1 MRAARAMELNP
12 MYSRFPLSHLA
23 LAVALALPFAAQ
35 AQDRSTTDLDEVV
48 VSGTRTAVAVEDSLV
63 PAQVINREA
72 IQRSQARSLSEL
84 LQGRAGISLANQGGA
99 GKITTLNLRGTESDH
114 VLVLID
120 GVRMGSATAGLPA
133 LQDLPIDQIDRVEI
147 VRGPRSSLYGSEAI
161 GGVIQVFTRR
171 NTGKVRPNFRIG
183 VGSDSTREASAGIG
197 GGNARGWFGA
207 DVAHTRTDGF
217 NACRGRGPDPG
228 IPFDFGAGCFTDEPD
243 RDGYRNTSANLR
255 GGYSFTDT
263 LMMEANALRA
273 EGKSEFDGSFTNRS
287 ETVQQVIGTK
297 LRYAPSEKVGL
308 QLSLGR
314 NDDKSDDFHDDVQSG
329 YFETRRYVASLQG
342 DFTVAANQLLTAG
355 IDWQDDKVESATDFD
370 VTQRDNLA
378 GFVEY
383 QGRFG
388 AHQLQ
393 ASVRNDDNEQFGN
406 HTTGSLG
413 YGFGFDNG
421 LKLTASVATGFKAPS
436 FNDLYYPFFGNPDLK
451 PEESESVNLGIAR
464 YADSWNWTF
473 NVYQNKVD
481 QLISYDAAIFLP
493 NNIDEARIRGAEFTV
508 DFTLGGFDIATQLS
522 HTDPRN
528 RSAGPNHDNLLA
540 RRPRNT
546 ARIDVDR
553 AFGAFR
559 TGVTFNAAG
568 ERYDNLAN
576 TDRLG
581 GYSTLDLRLE
591 YAIAPAWTLQA
602 KVGNVFDRDYE
613 TVAWY
618 NQAGRTYGLSL
629 RYQPTE

>member
-1 MRAARAMELNP
+1 MQ
-12 MYSRFPLSHLA
+12 SRSVSSPSLLA
-23 LAVALALPFAAQ
+23 LAVAMALPFAAH
-35 AQDRSTTDLDEVV
+35 AQDATNLDEIV
-48 VSGTRTAVAVEDSLV
+48 VSGTRTEVSVEDSLV
-63 PAQVINREA
+63 PAQVISRDA
-72 IQRSQARSLSEL
+72 IQRSQARSLGEL
-84 LQGRAGISLANQGGA
+84 LQGRAGISIANQGGA
-99 GKITTLNLRGTESDH
+99 GKITTLNLRGAESDH
-114 VLVLID
+114 VLVLVD

-147 VRGPRSSLYGSEAI
+147 VRGPRSSLWGSEAI

-207 DVAHTRTDGF
+207 DVAYTRTDGF
-217 NACRGRGPDPG
+217 NACRGTAGDP
-228 IPFDFGAGCFTDEPD
+228 IDPFDGAGCFTDEPD

-263 LMMEANALRA
+263 LTLEANALRA
-273 EGKSEFDGSFTNRS
+273 DGKSEFDGSYTNRS
-287 ETVQQVIGTK
+287 ETVQQVLGTK
-297 LRYAPSEKVGL
+297 LRYTPSEKVNL
-308 QLSLGR
+308 LLSLGR
-314 NDDKSDDFHDDVQSG
+314 NDDKSDDFLDNVQMG

-342 DFTVAANQLLTAG
+342 DFTLATNQLLTAG
-355 IDWQDDKVESATDFD
+355 IDWQDDEVESDTLFD

-413 YGFGFDNG
+413 YGFGFGNG

-451 PEESESVNLGIAR
+451 PEESESVNVGIAQ
-464 YADSWNWTF
+464 YADTWSWTF

-481 QLISYDAAIFLP
+481 QLVSYDASIFLP

-508 DFTLGGFDIATQLS
+508 DFTLAGFDIATQLS

-528 RSAGPNHDNLLA
+528 RSAGFNYDNLLA

-602 KVGNVFDRDYE
+602 KVGNVFDCAYE

>member
-1 MRAARAMELNP
+1 MQ
-12 MYSRFPLSHLA
+12 SRTFSSPSLLA
-23 LAVALALPFAAQ
+23 LAVAMTLPITAQ
-35 AQDRSTTDLDEVV
+35 AQEATDLDEVV
-48 VSGTRTAVAVEDSLV
+48 VSGTRTEVAVEDSLV
-63 PAQVINREA
+63 PAQVIGRDA
-72 IQRSQARSLSEL
+72 IQRSQARSLGEL
-84 LQGRAGISLANQGGA
+84 LQGRAGISIANQGGA
-99 GKITTLNLRGTESDH
+99 GKITTLNLRGAESDH
-114 VLVLID
+114 VLVLVD

-147 VRGPRSSLYGSEAI
+147 VRGPRSSLWGSEAI

-171 NTGKVRPNFRIG
+171 NTGKVRPNVRIG

-197 GGNARGWFGA
+197 GGIGRGWFGA
-207 DVAHTRTDGF
+207 DVAYARTEGF
-217 NACRGRGPDPG
+217 NACRGTGGDPAN
-228 IPFDFGAGCFTDEPD
+228 PFDGAGCFTDEPD
-243 RDGYRNTSANLR
+243 RDGYRNTSATLR

-263 LMMEANALRA
+263 LALEANALRA

-287 ETVQQVIGTK
+287 ETVQQVLGTK
-297 LRYAPSEKVGL
+297 LRYTPSDKVNL
-308 QLSLGR
+308 LLSLGR

-329 YFETRRYVASLQG
+329 YFQTRRYVASAQG
-342 DFTVAANQLLTAG
+342 DFSVAANQLLTTG
-355 IDWQDDKVESATDFD
+355 IDWQDDRVESTTLFA
-370 VTQRDNLA
+370 VTRRDNLA

-436 FNDLYYPFFGNPDLK
+436 FNDLYYPGFGNPYLK
-451 PEESESVNLGIAR
+451 PEESESINLGIAR
-464 YADSWNWTF
+464 YADTWNWTF

-481 QLISYDAAIFLP
+481 QLISYDSQIFLP

-508 DFTLGGFDIATQLS
+508 DFTLAGFDIATQLS

-553 AFGAFR
+553 AFGDVR
-559 TGVTFNAAG
+559 TGLTFNAAG

-629 RYQPTE
+629 RYQPQD

>member
-1 MRAARAMELNP
+1 MQ
-12 MYSRFPLSHLA
+12 SRTFSSPSLLA
-23 LAVALALPFAAQ
+23 FAVAMALPFAAQ
-35 AQDRSTTDLDEVV
+35 AQEATDLDEVV
-48 VSGTRTAVAVEDSLV
+48 VSGTRTEVAVEDSLV
-63 PAQVINREA
+63 PAQVIGRDA
-72 IQRSQARSLSEL
+72 IQRSQARSLGEL
-84 LQGRAGISLANQGGA
+84 LQGRAGISIANQGGA
-99 GKITTLNLRGTESDH
+99 GKITTLNLRGAESDH
-114 VLVLID
+114 VLVLVD

-147 VRGPRSSLYGSEAI
+147 VRGPRSSLWGSEAI

-171 NTGKVRPNFRIG
+171 NTGKVRPNVRIG

-197 GGNARGWFGA
+197 GGIGRGWFGA
-207 DVAHTRTDGF
+207 DVAYTRTDGF
-217 NACRGRGPDPG
+217 NACRGTGGDPAN
-228 IPFDFGAGCFTDEPD
+228 PFDGAGCFTDEPD
-243 RDGYRNTSANLR
+243 RDGYRNTSVTLR

-263 LMMEANALRA
+263 LALEANALRA

-287 ETVQQVIGTK
+287 ETVQQVLGTK
-297 LRYAPSEKVGL
+297 LRYTPSDKVNL
-308 QLSLGR
+308 LLSLGR
-314 NDDKSDDFHDDVQSG
+314 NDDKSDDFHDDVKSG
-329 YFETRRYVASLQG
+329 YFQTRRYVASAQG

-355 IDWQDDKVESATDFD
+355 IDWQDDRVESTTLFA
-370 VTQRDNLA
+370 VTRRDNLA

-383 QGRFG
+383 QGRLG

-393 ASVRNDDNEQFGN
+393 ASIRNDDNEQFGN

-436 FNDLYYPFFGNPDLK
+436 FNDLYYPGFGNPYLK

-464 YADSWNWTF
+464 YADTWNWTF

-481 QLISYDAAIFLP
+481 QLISYDSQIFLP

-508 DFTLGGFDIATQLS
+508 DFTLAGFDIATQLS

-553 AFGAFR
+553 AFGDVR
-559 TGVTFNAAG
+559 TGLTFNAAG

-629 RYQPTE
+629 RYQPQD

>member
-1 MRAARAMELNP
+1 MQ
-12 MYSRFPLSHLA
+12 SRTLSSPSLLA
-23 LAVALALPFAAQ
+23 LAVAMALPLAAH
-35 AQDRSTTDLDEVV
+35 AQDATNLDEIV
-48 VSGTRTAVAVEDSLV
+48 VSGTRTEVSVEDSLV
-63 PAQVINREA
+63 PAQVIGRDA
-72 IQRSQARSLSEL
+72 IQRSQARSLGEL
-84 LQGRAGISLANQGGA
+84 LQGRAGISIANQGGA
-99 GKITTLNLRGTESDH
+99 GKITTLNLRGAESDH
-114 VLVLID
+114 VLVLVD

-147 VRGPRSSLYGSEAI
+147 VRGPRSSLWGSEAI

-207 DVAHTRTDGF
+207 DVAYTRTDGF
-217 NACRGRGPDPG
+217 NACRGTAGDP
-228 IPFDFGAGCFTDEPD
+228 IDPFDGAGCFTDEPD

-263 LMMEANALRA
+263 LTLEANALRA
-273 EGKSEFDGSFTNRS
+273 DGKSEFDGSFTNRS
-287 ETVQQVIGTK
+287 ETVQQVLGTK
-297 LRYAPSEKVGL
+297 LRYAPSEKVNL
-308 QLSLGR
+308 LLSLGR
-314 NDDKSDDFHDDVQSG
+314 NDDRSDDFLDDVQMG

-342 DFTVAANQLLTAG
+342 DFTLATNQLLTAG
-355 IDWQDDKVESATDFD
+355 IDWQDDTVESDTDFAI
-370 VTQRDNLA
+370 TQRDNLA

-413 YGFGFDNG
+413 YGFGVGNG

-451 PEESESVNLGIAR
+451 PEESESINLGIAQ
-464 YADSWNWTF
+464 YADTWNWTF
-473 NVYQNKVD
+473 NIYQNKVD

-508 DFTLGGFDIATQLS
+508 DVTLAGFDIATQLS

-528 RSAGPNHDNLLA
+528 RSAGPNQDNLLA

-602 KVGNVFDRDYE
+602 KVGNVFDRAYE

-618 NQAGRTYGLSL
+618 HQAGRTYGLSL
-629 RYQPTE
+629 RYQPRD

>member
-1 MRAARAMELNP
+1 

-23 LAVALALPFAAQ
+23 FAVALALPFAAH
-35 AQDRSTTDLDEVV
+35 AQDRDTTDLDEVV

-183 VGSDSTREASAGIG
+183 VASDSTREASAGIG

-207 DVAHTRTDGF
+207 DVAHTRTEGF
-217 NACRGRGPDPG
+217 NACRGRGPNPG
-228 IPFDFGAGCFTDEPD
+228 VPFDFGAGCFTDEPD

-255 GGYSFTDT
+255 GGYALTDT
-263 LMMEANALRA
+263 LTMEANALRA

-287 ETVQQVIGTK
+287 ETVQQVIGAK
-297 LRYAPSEKVGL
+297 LRYAPSEKIGL

-355 IDWQDDKVESATDFD
+355 IDWQDDEVESATDFD

-378 GFVEY
+378 GFIEY

-393 ASVRNDDNEQFGN
+393 TSVRNDDNEQFGN

-413 YGFGFDNG
+413 YGFGFGNG

-451 PEESESVNLGIAR
+451 PEESESVNLGIAQYR
-464 YADSWNWTF
+464 DTWNWTF

-508 DFTLGGFDIATQLS
+508 DFTLAGFDIATQLS

-528 RSAGPNHDNLLA
+528 RSASPNHDNLLA

-591 YAIAPAWTLQA
+591 YAITPAWTLQA
-602 KVGNVFDRDYE
+602 KVGNVFDREYE
-613 TVAWY
+613 TIAWY
-618 NQAGRTYGLSL
+618 NQSGRTYGLSL

>member
-1 MRAARAMELNP
+1 MQ
-12 MYSRFPLSHLA
+12 SRTFSSPSLLA
-23 LAVALALPFAAQ
+23 FAVAMALPFAAQ
-35 AQDRSTTDLDEVV
+35 AQEATDLDQVV
-48 VSGTRTAVAVEDSLV
+48 VSGTRTEVAVEDSLV
-63 PAQVINREA
+63 PAQVIGRDA
-72 IQRSQARSLSEL
+72 IQRSQARSLGEL
-84 LQGRAGISLANQGGA
+84 LQGRAGISIANQGGA
-99 GKITTLNLRGTESDH
+99 GKITTLNLRGAESDH
-114 VLVLID
+114 VLVLVD

-147 VRGPRSSLYGSEAI
+147 VRGPRSSLWGSEAI

-171 NTGKVRPNFRIG
+171 NTGKVRPNVRIG

-197 GGNARGWFGA
+197 GGIGRGWFGA
-207 DVAHTRTDGF
+207 DVAYTRTDGF
-217 NACRGRGPDPG
+217 NACRGTGGDPAN
-228 IPFDFGAGCFTDEPD
+228 PFDGAGCFTDEPD
-243 RDGYRNTSANLR
+243 RDGYRNTSATLR

-263 LMMEANALRA
+263 LALEANALRA

-287 ETVQQVIGTK
+287 ETVQQVLGTK
-297 LRYAPSEKVGL
+297 LRYTPSDKVNL
-308 QLSLGR
+308 LLSLGR

-329 YFETRRYVASLQG
+329 YFQTRRYVASAQG
-342 DFTVAANQLLTAG
+342 DFSVAANQLLTTG
-355 IDWQDDKVESATDFD
+355 IDWQDDRVESTTLFA
-370 VTQRDNLA
+370 VTRRDNLA

-436 FNDLYYPFFGNPDLK
+436 FNDLYYPGFGNPYLK

-464 YADSWNWTF
+464 YADTWNWTF

-481 QLISYDAAIFLP
+481 QLISYDSQIFLP

-508 DFTLGGFDIATQLS
+508 DFTLAGFDIATQLS

-553 AFGAFR
+553 AFGDVR
-559 TGVTFNAAG
+559 TGLTFNAAG

-629 RYQPTE
+629 RYQPQD

>member
-1 MRAARAMELNP
+1 MH
-12 MYSRFPLSHLA
+12 SRTFSSPSLLA
-23 LAVALALPFAAQ
+23 LAVAMALPFAVQ
-35 AQDRSTTDLDEVV
+35 AQQATDLDEVV
-48 VSGTRTAVAVEDSLV
+48 VSGTRTEVAVEDSLV
-63 PAQVINREA
+63 PAQVIGRDA
-72 IQRSQARSLSEL
+72 IQRSQARSLGEL
-84 LQGRAGISLANQGGA
+84 LQGRAGISIANQGGA
-99 GKITTLNLRGTESDH
+99 GKITTLNLRGAESDH
-114 VLVLID
+114 VLVLVD

-147 VRGPRSSLYGSEAI
+147 VRGPRSSLWGSEAI

-171 NTGKVRPNFRIG
+171 NTGKVRPNFRVG

-197 GGNARGWFGA
+197 GGIGRGWFGA
-207 DVAHTRTDGF
+207 DVAYTRTDGF
-217 NACRGRGPDPG
+217 NACRGRGPDPS

-255 GGYSFTDT
+255 GGYAFTDT
-263 LMMEANALRA
+263 LTLEANALRA
-273 EGKSEFDGSFTNRS
+273 DGKSEFDGSYTNRS
-287 ETVQQVIGTK
+287 ETVQQVLGTK
-297 LRYAPSEKVGL
+297 LRYAPSDKVNL
-308 QLSLGR
+308 LLSLGR
-314 NDDKSDDFHDDVQSG
+314 NDDKSDDFHDHVQSG
-329 YFETRRYVASLQG
+329 YFQTRRYVASAQG

-355 IDWQDDKVESATDFD
+355 IDWQDDRVESDTLFD

-413 YGFGFDNG
+413 YGFGFGNG

-436 FNDLYYPFFGNPDLK
+436 FNDLYYPFFGNPGLK
-451 PEESESVNLGIAR
+451 PEESESVNLGIAQYR
-464 YADSWNWTF
+464 DDWNWTF

-508 DFTLGGFDIATQLS
+508 DFTLAGFDIATQLS

-528 RSAGPNHDNLLA
+528 RSAGINHDNLLA

-553 AFGAFR
+553 AFGDFR

-618 NQAGRTYGLSL
+618 NQSGRTYGLSL
-629 RYQPTE
+629 RYQPAE

>member
-1 MRAARAMELNP
+1 MQ
-12 MYSRFPLSHLA
+12 SRTFSSPSLLA
-23 LAVALALPFAAQ
+23 LAVAMALPIAAQ
-35 AQDRSTTDLDEVV
+35 AQDATNLDEIV
-48 VSGTRTAVAVEDSLV
+48 VSGTRTEVSVEDSLV
-63 PAQVINREA
+63 PAQVIGREA
-72 IQRSQARSLSEL
+72 IQRSQARSLGEL
-84 LQGRAGISLANQGGA
+84 LQGRAGISIANQGGA
-99 GKITTLNLRGTESDH
+99 GKITTLNLRGAESDH
-114 VLVLID
+114 VLVLVD

-147 VRGPRSSLYGSEAI
+147 VRGPRSSLWGSEAI

-197 GGNARGWFGA
+197 GGVGRGWFGA
-207 DVAHTRTDGF
+207 DVAYTRTDGF
-217 NACRGRGPDPG
+217 NACRGRGPDPS

-255 GGYSFTDT
+255 GGYAFTDT
-263 LMMEANALRA
+263 LTLEANALRA
-273 EGKSEFDGSFTNRS
+273 DGKSEFDGSFTNRS
-287 ETVQQVIGTK
+287 ETVQQVLGTK
-297 LRYAPSEKVGL
+297 LRYAPSDKL
-308 QLSLGR
+308 NLLLSLGR
-314 NDDKSDDFHDDVQSG
+314 NDDKSDDFHDAVQSG
-329 YFETRRYVASLQG
+329 YFETRRYVASAQG
-342 DFTVAANQLLTAG
+342 DFTLAANQLLTAG
-355 IDWQDDKVESATDFD
+355 IDWQDDKVESATAFA

-413 YGFGFDNG
+413 YGFGFGNG

-436 FNDLYYPFFGNPDLK
+436 FNDLYYPGYSNPLLE
-451 PEESESVNLGIAR
+451 PEESESVNLGIAQ
-464 YADSWNWTF
+464 YADTWNWTF

-508 DFTLGGFDIATQLS
+508 DFALAGFDIATQLS

-528 RSAGPNHDNLLA
+528 RSAGFNYDNLLA

-602 KVGNVFDRDYE
+602 KVGNVFDREYE

>member
-1 MRAARAMELNP
+1 MQ
-12 MYSRFPLSHLA
+12 SRTFSSPSLLA
-23 LAVALALPFAAQ
+23 LAVAMALPFAAQ
-35 AQDRSTTDLDEVV
+35 AQEATDLDEVV
-48 VSGTRTAVAVEDSLV
+48 VSGTRTEVAVEDSLV
-63 PAQVINREA
+63 PAQVIGRDA
-72 IQRSQARSLSEL
+72 IQRSQARSLGEV
-84 LQGRAGISLANQGGA
+84 LQGRAGISIANQGGA
-99 GKITTLNLRGTESDH
+99 GKITTLNLRGAESDH
-114 VLVLID
+114 VLVLVD

-147 VRGPRSSLYGSEAI
+147 VRGPRSSLWGSEAI

-171 NTGKVRPNFRIG
+171 NTGKVRPNVRIG

-197 GGNARGWFGA
+197 GGIGRGWFGA
-207 DVAHTRTDGF
+207 DVAYTRTDGF
-217 NACRGRGPDPG
+217 NACRGTGGDPAN
-228 IPFDFGAGCFTDEPD
+228 PFDGAGCFTDEPD
-243 RDGYRNTSANLR
+243 RDGYRNTSVTLR

-263 LMMEANALRA
+263 LALEANALRA

-287 ETVQQVIGTK
+287 ETVQQVLGTK
-297 LRYAPSEKVGL
+297 LRYTPSDKVNL
-308 QLSLGR
+308 LLSLGR

-329 YFETRRYVASLQG
+329 YFQTRRYVASAQG
-342 DFTVAANQLLTAG
+342 DFSVAANQLLTAG
-355 IDWQDDKVESATDFD
+355 IDWQDDRVESTTLFA
-370 VTQRDNLA
+370 VTRRDNLA

-436 FNDLYYPFFGNPDLK
+436 FNDLYYPGFGNPYLK
-451 PEESESVNLGIAR
+451 PEESESINLGIAQ
-464 YADSWNWTF
+464 YAETWNWTF

-481 QLISYDAAIFLP
+481 QLISYDSQIFLP
-493 NNIDEARIRGAEFTV
+493 NNIAEARIRGAEFTV
-508 DFTLGGFDIATQLS
+508 DFTLAGFDIATQLS

-546 ARIDVDR
+546 ARIDVAR
-553 AFGAFR
+553 AFGDFR
-559 TGVTFNAAG
+559 TGLTFNAAG

-629 RYQPTE
+629 RYQPQD

>member
-1 MRAARAMELNP
+1 MQ
-12 MYSRFPLSHLA
+12 SRSVSSPSLLA
-23 LAVALALPFAAQ
+23 LAVAMALPFAAQ
-35 AQDRSTTDLDEVV
+35 AQDATNLDEVV
-48 VSGTRTAVAVEDSLV
+48 VSGTRTEVSVEDSLV
-63 PAQVINREA
+63 PAQVIGRDA
-72 IQRSQARSLSEL
+72 IQRSQARSLGEL
-84 LQGRAGISLANQGGA
+84 LQGRAGISIANQGGA
-99 GKITTLNLRGTESDH
+99 GKITTLNLRGAESDH
-114 VLVLID
+114 VLVLVD

-147 VRGPRSSLYGSEAI
+147 VRGPRSSLWGSEAI

-207 DVAHTRTDGF
+207 DVAYTRTDGF
-217 NACRGRGPDPG
+217 NACRGRGPDPS

-263 LMMEANALRA
+263 LTLEANALRA
-273 EGKSEFDGSFTNRS
+273 DGESEFDGSFTNRS
-287 ETVQQVIGTK
+287 ETVQQVLGTK
-297 LRYAPSEKVGL
+297 LRYAPSEKVNL
-308 QLSLGR
+308 LLSLGR
-314 NDDKSDDFHDDVQSG
+314 NDDKSDDFLDDVQSG

-342 DFTVAANQLLTAG
+342 DFSVAANQLLTAG

-413 YGFGFDNG
+413 YGFGFGNG

-451 PEESESVNLGIAR
+451 PEESESVNVGIAQ
-464 YADSWNWTF
+464 YADTWNWTF

-481 QLISYDAAIFLP
+481 QLISYDASIFLP

-508 DFTLGGFDIATQLS
+508 DVTLAGFDVATQLS

-528 RSAGPNHDNLLA
+528 RSAGANHDNLLA

-602 KVGNVFDRDYE
+602 KVGNVFDRAYE

>member
-1 MRAARAMELNP
+1 MQ
-12 MYSRFPLSHLA
+12 SRTFSSPSLLA
-23 LAVALALPFAAQ
+23 FAVAMALPFAAQ
-35 AQDRSTTDLDEVV
+35 AQEATDLDEVV
-48 VSGTRTAVAVEDSLV
+48 VSGTRTEVAVEDSLV
-63 PAQVINREA
+63 PAQVIGRDA
-72 IQRSQARSLSEL
+72 IQRSQARSLGEL
-84 LQGRAGISLANQGGA
+84 LQGRAGISIANQGGA
-99 GKITTLNLRGTESDH
+99 GKITTLNLRGAESDH
-114 VLVLID
+114 VLVLVD

-147 VRGPRSSLYGSEAI
+147 VRGPRSSLWGSEAI

-171 NTGKVRPNFRIG
+171 NTGKVRPNVRIG

-197 GGNARGWFGA
+197 GGIGRGWFGA
-207 DVAHTRTDGF
+207 DVAYTRTDGF
-217 NACRGRGPDPG
+217 NACRGTGGDPAN
-228 IPFDFGAGCFTDEPD
+228 PFDGAGCFTDEPD
-243 RDGYRNTSANLR
+243 RDGYRNTSATLR

-263 LMMEANALRA
+263 LALEANALRA

-287 ETVQQVIGTK
+287 ETVQQVLGTK
-297 LRYAPSEKVGL
+297 LRYTPSDKVNL
-308 QLSLGR
+308 LLSLGR
-314 NDDKSDDFHDDVQSG
+314 NDDKSDDFHDDVKSG
-329 YFETRRYVASLQG
+329 YFQTRRYVASAQG
-342 DFTVAANQLLTAG
+342 DFSVAANQLLTAG
-355 IDWQDDKVESATDFD
+355 IDWQDDRVESTTLFA
-370 VTQRDNLA
+370 VTRRDNLA

-436 FNDLYYPFFGNPDLK
+436 FNDLYDPGFGNPYLK
-451 PEESESVNLGIAR
+451 PEESESINLGIAR
-464 YADSWNWTF
+464 YADTWNWTF

-481 QLISYDAAIFLP
+481 QLISYDSQIFLP

-508 DFTLGGFDIATQLS
+508 DFTLAGFDIATQLS

-553 AFGAFR
+553 AFGDVR
-559 TGVTFNAAG
+559 TGLTFNAAG

-629 RYQPTE
+629 RYQPQD

>member
-1 MRAARAMELNP
+1 
-12 MYSRFPLSHLA
+12 
-23 LAVALALPFAAQ
+23 
-35 AQDRSTTDLDEVV
+35 
-48 VSGTRTAVAVEDSLV
+48 
-63 PAQVINREA
+63 VIGRDA
-72 IQRSQARSLSEL
+72 IQRSQARSLGEL
-84 LQGRAGISLANQGGA
+84 LQGRAGISIANQGGA
-99 GKITTLNLRGTESDH
+99 GKITTLNLRGAESDH
-114 VLVLID
+114 VLVLVD

-147 VRGPRSSLYGSEAI
+147 VRGPRSSLWGSEAI

-171 NTGKVRPNFRIG
+171 NTGKVRPNVRIG

-197 GGNARGWFGA
+197 GGIGRGWFGA
-207 DVAHTRTDGF
+207 DVAYTRTDGF
-217 NACRGRGPDPG
+217 NACRGTGGDPAN
-228 IPFDFGAGCFTDEPD
+228 PFDGAGCFTDEPD
-243 RDGYRNTSANLR
+243 RDGYRNTSATLR

-263 LMMEANALRA
+263 LALEANALRA

-287 ETVQQVIGTK
+287 ETVQQVLGTK
-297 LRYAPSEKVGL
+297 LRYTPSDKVNL
-308 QLSLGR
+308 LLSLGR
-314 NDDKSDDFHDDVQSG
+314 NDDKSNDFHDDIQSG
-329 YFETRRYVASLQG
+329 YFQTRRYVASAQG

-355 IDWQDDKVESATDFD
+355 IDWQDDRVESTTLFA
-370 VTQRDNLA
+370 VTRRDNLA

-413 YGFGFDNG
+413 YGFGFGNG

-436 FNDLYYPFFGNPDLK
+436 FNDLYYPGFGNPYLK
-451 PEESESVNLGIAR
+451 PEQSESVNLGIAR
-464 YADSWNWTF
+464 YADTWNWTF

-481 QLISYDAAIFLP
+481 QLISYDSQIFLP

-508 DFTLGGFDIATQLS
+508 DFTLAGFDIATQLS

-553 AFGAFR
+553 AFGDVR
-559 TGVTFNAAG
+559 TGLTFNAAG

-629 RYQPTE
+629 RYQPQD

>member
-1 MRAARAMELNP
+1 MQ
-12 MYSRFPLSHLA
+12 SRTFSSPSLLA
-23 LAVALALPFAAQ
+23 FAVAMALPFAAQ
-35 AQDRSTTDLDEVV
+35 AQEATDLDEVV
-48 VSGTRTAVAVEDSLV
+48 VSGTRTEVAVEDSLV
-63 PAQVINREA
+63 PAQVIGRDA
-72 IQRSQARSLSEL
+72 IQRSQARSLGEL
-84 LQGRAGISLANQGGA
+84 LQGRAGISIANQGGA
-99 GKITTLNLRGTESDH
+99 GKITTLNLRGAESDH
-114 VLVLID
+114 VLVLVD

-147 VRGPRSSLYGSEAI
+147 VRGPRSSLWGSEAI

-171 NTGKVRPNFRIG
+171 NTGKVRPNVRIG

-197 GGNARGWFGA
+197 GGIGRGWFGA
-207 DVAHTRTDGF
+207 DVAYTRTEGF
-217 NACRGRGPDPG
+217 NACRGTGGDPAN
-228 IPFDFGAGCFTDEPD
+228 PFDGAGCFTDEPD
-243 RDGYRNTSANLR
+243 RDGYRNTSATLR

-263 LMMEANALRA
+263 LALEANALRA

-287 ETVQQVIGTK
+287 ETVQQVLGTK
-297 LRYAPSEKVGL
+297 LRYTPSDKVNL
-308 QLSLGR
+308 LLSLGR

-329 YFETRRYVASLQG
+329 YFQTRRYVASAQG
-342 DFTVAANQLLTAG
+342 DFSVAANQLLTTG
-355 IDWQDDKVESATDFD
+355 IDWQDDRVESTTLFA
-370 VTQRDNLA
+370 VTRRDNLA

-436 FNDLYYPFFGNPDLK
+436 FNDLYYPGFGNPYLK
-451 PEESESVNLGIAR
+451 PEESESVNLGIAQ
-464 YADSWNWTF
+464 YAETWNWTF

-481 QLISYDAAIFLP
+481 QLISYDSQIFLP

-508 DFTLGGFDIATQLS
+508 DFTLAGFDIATQLS

-553 AFGAFR
+553 AFGDVR
-559 TGVTFNAAG
+559 TGLTFNAAG

-629 RYQPTE
+629 RYQPQD

>member
-1 MRAARAMELNP
+1 
-12 MYSRFPLSHLA
+12 
-23 LAVALALPFAAQ
+23 
-35 AQDRSTTDLDEVV
+35 
-48 VSGTRTAVAVEDSLV
+48 
-63 PAQVINREA
+63 
-72 IQRSQARSLSEL
+72 
-84 LQGRAGISLANQGGA
+84 
-99 GKITTLNLRGTESDH
+99 
-114 VLVLID
+114 
-120 GVRMGSATAGLPA
+120 
-133 LQDLPIDQIDRVEI
+133 
-147 VRGPRSSLYGSEAI
+147 
-161 GGVIQVFTRR
+161 VIQVFTRR

-183 VGSDSTREASAGIG
+183 VGSDSTREASAGVG

-263 LMMEANALRA
+263 LTMEANALRA

>member
-1 MRAARAMELNP
+1 

-35 AQDRSTTDLDEVV
+35 AQDRGATDLDEVV

-207 DVAHTRTDGF
+207 DVAHTRSDGF

-263 LMMEANALRA
+263 LTMEANALRA

-370 VTQRDNLA
+370 ITQRDNLA

-451 PEESESVNLGIAR
+451 PEESESVNLGIAQ

-481 QLISYDAAIFLP
+481 ELISYDAAIFLP

-553 AFGAFR
+553 AFGALR

>member
-1 MRAARAMELNP
+1 

-35 AQDRSTTDLDEVV
+35 AQDRGTTDLDEVV

-263 LMMEANALRA
+263 LTMEANALRA

-297 LRYAPSEKVGL
+297 LRYTPSEKVGL

>member
-1 MRAARAMELNP
+1 MRAGRAMELNP

-35 AQDRSTTDLDEVV
+35 AQDRGTTDLDEVV

-263 LMMEANALRA
+263 LTMEANALRA

-297 LRYAPSEKVGL
+297 LRYTPSEKVDL

>member
-1 MRAARAMELNP
+1 

-263 LMMEANALRA
+263 LTMEANALRA

-297 LRYAPSEKVGL
+297 LRYTPSEKVGL

>member
-1 MRAARAMELNP
+1 ML
-12 MYSRFPLSHLA
+12 
-23 LAVALALPFAAQ
+23 
-35 AQDRSTTDLDEVV
+35 
-48 VSGTRTAVAVEDSLV
+48 
-63 PAQVINREA
+63 
-72 IQRSQARSLSEL
+72 
-84 LQGRAGISLANQGGA
+84 
-99 GKITTLNLRGTESDH
+99 
-114 VLVLID
+114 VLVD

-147 VRGPRSSLYGSEAI
+147 VRGPRSSLWGSEAI

-171 NTGKVRPNFRIG
+171 NTGKVRPNVRIG

-197 GGNARGWFGA
+197 GGIGRGWFGA
-207 DVAHTRTDGF
+207 DVAYTRTEGF
-217 NACRGRGPDPG
+217 NACRGTGGDPAN
-228 IPFDFGAGCFTDEPD
+228 PFGAGCFTDEPD
-243 RDGYRNTSANLR
+243 RDGYRNTSATLR

-263 LMMEANALRA
+263 LALEANALRA

-287 ETVQQVIGTK
+287 ETVQQVLGTK
-297 LRYAPSEKVGL
+297 LRYTPSDKVNL
-308 QLSLGR
+308 LLSLGR

-329 YFETRRYVASLQG
+329 YFQTRRYVASAQG
-342 DFTVAANQLLTAG
+342 DFSVAANQLLTAG
-355 IDWQDDKVESATDFD
+355 IDWQDDRVESTTLFA
-370 VTQRDNLA
+370 VTRRDNLA

-413 YGFGFDNG
+413 YGFGFGNG

-436 FNDLYYPFFGNPDLK
+436 FNDLYYPGFGNPYLK

-464 YADSWNWTF
+464 YADTWNWTF

-481 QLISYDAAIFLP
+481 QLISYDSQIFLP

-508 DFTLGGFDIATQLS
+508 DFTLAGFDIATQLS

-553 AFGAFR
+553 AFGDVR
-559 TGVTFNAAG
+559 TGLTFNAAG

-613 TVAWY
+613 TIAWY

-629 RYQPTE
+629 RYQPQD

>member
-1 MRAARAMELNP
+1 MQ
-12 MYSRFPLSHLA
+12 SRTFSSPSLLA
-23 LAVALALPFAAQ
+23 FAVAMALPFAAQ
-35 AQDRSTTDLDEVV
+35 AQEATDLDEVV
-48 VSGTRTAVAVEDSLV
+48 VSGTRTEVAVEDSLV
-63 PAQVINREA
+63 PAQVIGRDA
-72 IQRSQARSLSEL
+72 IQRSQARSLGEL
-84 LQGRAGISLANQGGA
+84 LQGRAGISIANQGGA
-99 GKITTLNLRGTESDH
+99 GKITTLNLRGAESDH
-114 VLVLID
+114 VLVLVD

-147 VRGPRSSLYGSEAI
+147 VRGPRSSLWGSEAI

-171 NTGKVRPNFRIG
+171 NTGKVRPNVRIG

-197 GGNARGWFGA
+197 GGIGRGWFGA
-207 DVAHTRTDGF
+207 DVAYTRTDGF
-217 NACRGRGPDPG
+217 NACRGTGGDPAN
-228 IPFDFGAGCFTDEPD
+228 PFDGAGCFTDEPD
-243 RDGYRNTSANLR
+243 RDGYRNTSATLR

-263 LMMEANALRA
+263 LALEASALRA
-273 EGKSEFDGSFTNRS
+273 EGKSEFDGSFTNHS
-287 ETVQQVIGTK
+287 ETVQQVLGTK
-297 LRYAPSEKVGL
+297 LRYTPSDKVNL
-308 QLSLGR
+308 LLSLGR
-314 NDDKSDDFHDDVQSG
+314 NDDKSDDFHDDVKSG
-329 YFETRRYVASLQG
+329 YFQTRRYVASAQG
-342 DFTVAANQLLTAG
+342 DFSVAANQLLTAG
-355 IDWQDDKVESATDFD
+355 IDWQDDRVESTTLFA
-370 VTQRDNLA
+370 VTRRDNLA

-436 FNDLYYPFFGNPDLK
+436 FNDLYYPGFGNPYLK
-451 PEESESVNLGIAR
+451 PEESESINLGIAQ
-464 YADSWNWTF
+464 YAETWNWTF

-481 QLISYDAAIFLP
+481 QLISYDSQIFLP

-508 DFTLGGFDIATQLS
+508 DFTLAGFDIATQLS

-553 AFGAFR
+553 AFGDVR
-559 TGVTFNAAG
+559 TGLTFNAAG

-629 RYQPTE
+629 RYQPQD

>member
-1 MRAARAMELNP
+1 

-35 AQDRSTTDLDEVV
+35 AQDRGATDLDEVV
-48 VSGTRTAVAVEDSLV
+48 VSGTRTAVAVEDRLV

-297 LRYAPSEKVGL
+297 LRYTPSEKVGL

-451 PEESESVNLGIAR
+451 PEESESVNLGIAQ

>member
-1 MRAARAMELNP
+1 MQ
-12 MYSRFPLSHLA
+12 SRTFSSPSLLA
-23 LAVALALPFAAQ
+23 LAVAMALPIAAQ
-35 AQDRSTTDLDEVV
+35 AQDATNLDEVV
-48 VSGTRTAVAVEDSLV
+48 VSGTRTEVAVEDSLV
-63 PAQVINREA
+63 PAQVIGRDA
-72 IQRSQARSLSEL
+72 IQRSQARSLGEL
-84 LQGRAGISLANQGGA
+84 LQGRAGISIANQGGA
-99 GKITTLNLRGTESDH
+99 GKITTLNLRGAESDH
-114 VLVLID
+114 VLVLVD

-147 VRGPRSSLYGSEAI
+147 VRGPRSSLWGSEAI

-171 NTGKVRPNFRIG
+171 NTGKVRPNVRIG

-197 GGNARGWFGA
+197 GGIGRGWFGA
-207 DVAHTRTDGF
+207 DVAYTRTDGF
-217 NACRGRGPDPG
+217 NACRGTSGDAANP
-228 IPFDFGAGCFTDEPD
+228 FGAGCFADEPD

-255 GGYSFTDT
+255 GGYAFTDALT
-263 LMMEANALRA
+263 LEANALRA
-273 EGKSEFDGSFTNRS
+273 DGESEFDGSFTNRS
-287 ETVQQVIGTK
+287 ETVQQVLGTK
-297 LRYAPSEKVGL
+297 LRYAPSDKVNL
-308 QLSLGR
+308 LLSLGR
-314 NDDKSDDFHDDVQSG
+314 NDDKSDDFHDDVPSG
-329 YFETRRYVASLQG
+329 YFETRRYVASAQG

-355 IDWQDDKVESATDFD
+355 IDWQDDKVESATAFD
-370 VTQRDNLA
+370 ITQRDNLA

-413 YGFGFDNG
+413 YGFGFANG

-451 PEESESVNLGIAR
+451 PEESESVNLGIAQ
-464 YADSWNWTF
+464 YADTWNWTF

-508 DFTLGGFDIATQLS
+508 DFVLAGFDIATQLS

-528 RSAGPNHDNLLA
+528 RSAGVNHDNLLA

-576 TDRLG
+576 TVRLG

-602 KVGNVFDRDYE
+602 KVGNVFDREYE

>member
-1 MRAARAMELNP
+1 MQ
-12 MYSRFPLSHLA
+12 SRTFSSPSLLA
-23 LAVALALPFAAQ
+23 FAVAMALPFAAQ
-35 AQDRSTTDLDEVV
+35 AQEATDLDEVV
-48 VSGTRTAVAVEDSLV
+48 VSGTRTEVAVEDSLV
-63 PAQVINREA
+63 PAQVIGRDA
-72 IQRSQARSLSEL
+72 IQRSQARSLGEL
-84 LQGRAGISLANQGGA
+84 LQGRAGISIANQGGA
-99 GKITTLNLRGTESDH
+99 GKITTLNLRGAESDH
-114 VLVLID
+114 VLVLVD

-147 VRGPRSSLYGSEAI
+147 VRGPRSSLWGSEAI

-171 NTGKVRPNFRIG
+171 NTGKVRPNVSIG

-197 GGNARGWFGA
+197 GGIGRGWFGA
-207 DVAHTRTDGF
+207 DVAYTRTDGF
-217 NACRGRGPDPG
+217 NACRGTGGDPAN
-228 IPFDFGAGCFTDEPD
+228 PFDGAGCFTDEPD
-243 RDGYRNTSANLR
+243 RDGYRNTSATLR

-263 LMMEANALRA
+263 LALEASALRA
-273 EGKSEFDGSFTNRS
+273 EGKSEFDGSFTNHS
-287 ETVQQVIGTK
+287 ETVQQVLGTK
-297 LRYAPSEKVGL
+297 LRYTPSDKVNL
-308 QLSLGR
+308 LLSLGR

-329 YFETRRYVASLQG
+329 YFQTRRYVASAQG
-342 DFTVAANQLLTAG
+342 DFSVAANQLLTAG
-355 IDWQDDKVESATDFD
+355 IDWQDDRVESTTLFA
-370 VTQRDNLA
+370 VTRRDNLA

-436 FNDLYYPFFGNPDLK
+436 FNDLYYPGFGNPYLK
-451 PEESESVNLGIAR
+451 PEESESINLGIAQ
-464 YADSWNWTF
+464 YAETWNWTF

-481 QLISYDAAIFLP
+481 QLISYDSQIFLP

-508 DFTLGGFDIATQLS
+508 DFTLAGFDIATQLS

-546 ARIDVDR
+546 TRIDVDR
-553 AFGAFR
+553 AFGDIR
-559 TGVTFNAAG
+559 TGLTFNAAG

-629 RYQPTE
+629 RYQPQD

>member
-1 MRAARAMELNP
+1 

-35 AQDRSTTDLDEVV
+35 AQDRGTTDLDEVV

-183 VGSDSTREASAGIG
+183 VGSDSTREASAGVG

-263 LMMEANALRA
+263 LTMEANALRA

-314 NDDKSDDFHDDVQSG
+314 NDDKSDDFHDNVQSG

-576 TDRLG
+576 TDRLS

>member
-1 MRAARAMELNP
+1 

-23 LAVALALPFAAQ
+23 LAVALALPFAAH
-35 AQDRSTTDLDEVV
+35 AQDRDTTDLDEVV

-63 PAQVINREA
+63 PAQVISREA

-84 LQGRAGISLANQGGA
+84 LQGRAGISLGNQGGA

-183 VGSDSTREASAGIG
+183 VASDSTREASAGIG
-197 GGNARGWFGA
+197 GGNERGWFGA
-207 DVAHTRTDGF
+207 DVAYTRTDGF

-255 GGYSFTDT
+255 GGYTFTDT
-263 LMMEANALRA
+263 LTMEANALRA

-287 ETVQQVIGTK
+287 ETVQQVIGAK
-297 LRYAPSEKVGL
+297 LRYAPSEKTSL

-355 IDWQDDKVESATDFD
+355 IDWQDDEVESATDFD
-370 VTQRDNLA
+370 ITQRDNLA

-413 YGFGFDNG
+413 YGFGFGNG

-451 PEESESVNLGIAR
+451 PEESESINLGIAQ
-464 YADSWNWTF
+464 YADGWSWTF
-473 NVYQNKVD
+473 NVYQNEVD

-528 RSAGPNHDNLLA
+528 RSTGANHDNLLA
-540 RRPRNT
+540 RRPRDT

-602 KVGNVFDRDYE
+602 KVGNVFDREYE
-613 TVAWY
+613 TIAWY

>member
-1 MRAARAMELNP
+1 MQ
-12 MYSRFPLSHLA
+12 SRTFSSPSLLA
-23 LAVALALPFAAQ
+23 FAVAMALPFAAQ
-35 AQDRSTTDLDEVV
+35 AQEATDLDEVV
-48 VSGTRTAVAVEDSLV
+48 VSGTRTEVAVEDSLV
-63 PAQVINREA
+63 PAQVIGRDA
-72 IQRSQARSLSEL
+72 IQRSQARSLGEL
-84 LQGRAGISLANQGGA
+84 LQGRAGISIANQGGA
-99 GKITTLNLRGTESDH
+99 GKITTLNLRGAESDH
-114 VLVLID
+114 VLVLVD

-147 VRGPRSSLYGSEAI
+147 VRGPRSSLWGSEAI

-171 NTGKVRPNFRIG
+171 NTGKVRPNVRIG

-197 GGNARGWFGA
+197 GGIGRGWFGA
-207 DVAHTRTDGF
+207 DVAYTRTDGF
-217 NACRGRGPDPG
+217 NACRGTGGDAANP
-228 IPFDFGAGCFTDEPD
+228 FGAGCFTDEPD
-243 RDGYRNTSANLR
+243 RDGYRNTSATLR
-255 GGYSFTDT
+255 GGYSFTDM
-263 LMMEANALRA
+263 LALEASALRA

-287 ETVQQVIGTK
+287 ETVQQVLGTK
-297 LRYAPSEKVGL
+297 LRYTPSDKANL
-308 QLSLGR
+308 LLSLGR

-329 YFETRRYVASLQG
+329 YFQTRRYVASAQG
-342 DFTVAANQLLTAG
+342 DFSVAANQLLTAG
-355 IDWQDDKVESATDFD
+355 IDWQDDRVESTTLFA
-370 VTQRDNLA
+370 VTRRDNLA

-436 FNDLYYPFFGNPDLK
+436 FNDLYYPGFGNPYLK
-451 PEESESVNLGIAR
+451 PEESESINLGIAQ
-464 YADSWNWTF
+464 YAETWNWTF

-481 QLISYDAAIFLP
+481 QLISYDSQIFLP

-508 DFTLGGFDIATQLS
+508 DFTLAGFDIATQLS

-553 AFGAFR
+553 AFGDVR
-559 TGVTFNAAG
+559 TGLTFNAAG

-629 RYQPTE
+629 RYQPQD

>member
-1 MRAARAMELNP
+1 

-35 AQDRSTTDLDEVV
+35 AQDRGATDLDEVV

-183 VGSDSTREASAGIG
+183 VGSDSAREASAGIG

-297 LRYAPSEKVGL
+297 LRYTPSEKVGL

-481 QLISYDAAIFLP
+481 ELISYDAAIFLP

>member
-1 MRAARAMELNP
+1 MQ
-12 MYSRFPLSHLA
+12 SHTLSSPSLLA
-23 LAVALALPFAAQ
+23 LAVVMALPFAAR
-35 AQDRSTTDLDEVV
+35 AQDATNLDQIV
-48 VSGTRTAVAVEDSLV
+48 VSGTRTEVAVEDSLI
-63 PAQVINREA
+63 PAQVIGRDA
-72 IQRSQARSLSEL
+72 IQRSQARSLGEL
-84 LQGRAGISLANQGGA
+84 LQGRAGISIANQGGA
-99 GKITTLNLRGTESDH
+99 GKITTLNLRGAESDH
-114 VLVLID
+114 VLVLVD

-183 VGSDSTREASAGIG
+183 VASDSTREASAGIG

-217 NACRGRGPDPG
+217 NACRGRGPDPS

-243 RDGYRNTSANLR
+243 RDGYRNTSLNLR

-263 LMMEANALRA
+263 LTLEANALRA
-273 EGKSEFDGSFTNRS
+273 DGKSEFDGSFTNRS
-287 ETVQQVIGTK
+287 ETVQQVLGTK
-297 LRYAPSEKVGL
+297 LRYSPSEKVNL

-355 IDWQDDKVESATDFD
+355 IDWQDDEVESATDFD

-413 YGFGFDNG
+413 YGFGFGNG

-451 PEESESVNLGIAR
+451 PEESESVNLGIAQ
-464 YADSWNWTF
+464 YADTWNWTF

-493 NNIDEARIRGAEFTV
+493 NNIDEARIRGAEFTI
-508 DFTLGGFDIATQLS
+508 DFALAGFDIGTQLS

-528 RSAGPNHDNLLA
+528 RSAGVNHDNLLA

-546 ARIDVDR
+546 ARVDVDR

-559 TGVTFNAAG
+559 TGVTLNAAG

-591 YAIAPAWTLQA
+591 YTIAPAWTLQA
-602 KVGNVFDRDYE
+602 KVGNVFDREYE

>member
-1 MRAARAMELNP
+1 

-35 AQDRSTTDLDEVV
+35 AQDRGATDLDEVV

-183 VGSDSTREASAGIG
+183 VGSDSAREASAGIG

-263 LMMEANALRA
+263 LTMEANALRA

-370 VTQRDNLA
+370 ITQRDNLA

-413 YGFGFDNG
+413 YGFGFENG

>member
-1 MRAARAMELNP
+1 MQ
-12 MYSRFPLSHLA
+12 SRTFSSPSLLA
-23 LAVALALPFAAQ
+23 FAVAMALPFAAQ
-35 AQDRSTTDLDEVV
+35 AQEATDLDEVV
-48 VSGTRTAVAVEDSLV
+48 VSGTRTEVAVEDSLV
-63 PAQVINREA
+63 PAQVIGRDA
-72 IQRSQARSLSEL
+72 IQHSQARSLGEL
-84 LQGRAGISLANQGGA
+84 LQGRAGISIANQGGA
-99 GKITTLNLRGTESDH
+99 GKITTLNLRGAESDH
-114 VLVLID
+114 VLVLVD

-147 VRGPRSSLYGSEAI
+147 VRGPRSSLWGSEAI

-171 NTGKVRPNFRIG
+171 NTGKVRPNVRIG

-197 GGNARGWFGA
+197 GGIGRGWFGA
-207 DVAHTRTDGF
+207 DVAYTRTDGF
-217 NACRGRGPDPG
+217 NACRGTGGDPAN
-228 IPFDFGAGCFTDEPD
+228 PFDGAGCFTDEPD
-243 RDGYRNTSANLR
+243 RDGYRNTSATLR

-263 LMMEANALRA
+263 LALEASALRA

-287 ETVQQVIGTK
+287 ETVQQVLGTK
-297 LRYAPSEKVGL
+297 LRYTPSDKVNL
-308 QLSLGR
+308 LLSLGR
-314 NDDKSDDFHDDVQSG
+314 NDDKSDDFHDDVKSG
-329 YFETRRYVASLQG
+329 YFQTRRYVASAQG
-342 DFTVAANQLLTAG
+342 DFSVAANQLLTAG
-355 IDWQDDKVESATDFD
+355 IDWQDDRVESTTLFA
-370 VTQRDNLA
+370 VTRRDNLA

-436 FNDLYYPFFGNPDLK
+436 FNDLYYPGFGNPYLK
-451 PEESESVNLGIAR
+451 PEESESINLGIAQ
-464 YADSWNWTF
+464 YAETWNWTF

-481 QLISYDAAIFLP
+481 QLISYDSQIFLP

-508 DFTLGGFDIATQLS
+508 DFTLAGFDIATQLS

-553 AFGAFR
+553 AFGDVR
-559 TGVTFNAAG
+559 TGLTFNAAG

-629 RYQPTE
+629 RYQPQD

>member
-1 MRAARAMELNP
+1 
-12 MYSRFPLSHLA
+12 MYSRFPLSYLA
-23 LAVALALPFAAQ
+23 LAVALALPFAAH
-35 AQDRSTTDLDEVV
+35 AQDRDTTDLDEVV

-63 PAQVINREA
+63 PAQVISREA

-84 LQGRAGISLANQGGA
+84 LQGRAGISLGNQGGA

-183 VGSDSTREASAGIG
+183 VASDSTREASAGIG

-207 DVAHTRTDGF
+207 DVAYTRTDGF

-255 GGYSFTDT
+255 GGYTFTDT
-263 LMMEANALRA
+263 LTMEANALRA

-287 ETVQQVIGTK
+287 ETVQQVIGAK
-297 LRYAPSEKVGL
+297 LRYAPSEKTSL

-342 DFTVAANQLLTAG
+342 DFTVAANQLLTTG
-355 IDWQDDKVESATDFD
+355 IDWQDDEVESATDFD
-370 VTQRDNLA
+370 ITQRDNLA

-413 YGFGFDNG
+413 YGFGFGNG

-451 PEESESVNLGIAR
+451 PEESESVNLGIAQ
-464 YADSWNWTF
+464 YADGWSWTF
-473 NVYQNKVD
+473 NVYQNEVD

-528 RSAGPNHDNLLA
+528 RSTGANHDNLLA
-540 RRPRNT
+540 RRPRDT

-602 KVGNVFDRDYE
+602 KVGNVFDREYE
-613 TVAWY
+613 TIAWY